1 MVFLE
6 YISVYV
12 FGGLGYGTLETLWR
26 GYTHWTMLLTG
37 GFCCCLM
44 HLIAT
49 RMRNSLWQKW
59 IMCTFV
65 VTAVE
70 FVVGCQVNLRLG
82 WEVWDYS
89 AQPLDLMGQI
99 CPLFSLFWFL
109 LSIPCVWLSVFLKKY
124 VFIDTVAKSPRRTSY
139 RRRRRW

>member
-6 YISVYV
+6 FFSIYV
-12 FGGLGYGTLETLWR
+12 VGAIGYGALETLWR
-26 GYTHWTMLLTG
+26 GYTHWTMIVTG
-37 GFCCCLM
+37 GACACLM

-49 RMRNSLWQKW
+49 RMNDPLWKKW
-59 IMCTFV
+59 IMCMAA

-82 WEVWDYS
+82 WHVWDYS
-89 AQPLDLMGQI
+89 NMLLNLMGQI

-109 LSIPCVWLSVFLKKY
+109 LSIPCVYVSRALKRY
-124 VFIDTVAKSPRRTSY
+124 VFVKQARIE
-139 RRRRRW
+139 